1 MELPHGD
8 VPGRRVCNTF
18 VHVQATG
25 DESAEHLRRVARG
38 EEDYFAAYEKLQE
51 ATEVDLAE
59 ELVETGEKA
68 SSLEETDAT
77 KVNLGEKLDK
87 GNSTKS

>member
-1 MELPHGD
+1 MEIF
-8 VPGRRVCNTF
+8 RVNGCVNTF

-77 KVNLGEKLDK
+77 KVDLGEKLDK
-87 GNSTKS
+87 GNSTNS